1 MKRGE
6 TFVSLMAAVMIVV
19 LPQFSFADDYGP
31 QNRRLGVGIIAGD
44 PTGVTVKG
52 YVSPRTAINGIA
64 SWSFIDDAF
73 TLIGDV
79 TYDLFEIDTRLQP
92 LSLPFYVGAG
102 GKFTANNKNTPGSD
116 SSFGVRVPVGV
127 AAQFKKIP
135 LEISLEAGPGIELV
149 PETEFDITGGIAARF
164 YFY

>member
-1 MKRGE
+1 MRTGK
-6 TFVSLMAAVMIVV
+6 FFMPLLALMLIVF
-19 LPQFSFADDYGP
+19 LPQSSRADDYGP
-31 QNRRLGVGIIAGD
+31 QSRRVGVGIIAGD

-52 YVSPRTAINGIA
+52 YVAPRTAINGIA

-79 TYDLFEIDTRLQP
+79 TYDLLEIDTRSQP

-102 GKFTANNKNTPGSD
+102 GKFVANNKNTPGSD

-127 AAQFKKIP
+127 AAQFEKIP
-135 LEISLEAGPGIELV
+135 LEISVEVGPGIELV

-164 YFY
+164 YF